1 MGRTDH
7 NLTGIYNSTPL
18 NLASGDGSAL
28 STDAKGNA
36 KQAGYSATAI
46 STATTTSVKSGKGIL
61 RSITVTGGTAG
72 TITVYD
78 NTAASGTVL
87 ADFASTNTANT
98 YTFNANFTTGLTVV
112 TGAATKLTVIW
123 D

>member
-1 MGRTDH
+1 MAGVY
-7 NLTGIYNSTPL
+7 NANPLTIPDGS
-18 NLASGDGSAL
+18 GSAL
-28 STDAKGNA
+28 ATDVSGNA
-36 KQAGYSATAI
+36 KTAGYSATAI
-46 STATTTSVKSGKGIL
+46 STATTTSIKSGKGVL
-61 RSITVTGGTAG
+61 RAIVVTGGTAG
-72 TITVYD
+72 TIVVYD